1 MMDHESRHFEFER
14 YCDLAAERLGG
25 YVVAFNDEFFAPADN
40 LLKPG
45 PPIFDPDRYT
55 DRGKWMDGWETRRRR
70 DPGND
75 WCVVRLGAP
84 GEPRAVVIDTTHFR
98 GNHPARASLE
108 GCVLETDA
116 LEDANWTTLLSE
128 VDLEPDTPNPF
139 ALDATEPYTHVRLN
153 IYPDGGVARLRVHGL
168 VRPDW
173 QHISG
178 EIDLLAAQHGG
189 RAINCSDAFF
199 SQPGNLL
206 LPGKSVGMF
215 DGWETRRRRGPG
227 YDWVVVRLGRR
238 GVISTVQVDTH
249 HFKGNYPAACSI
261 EVLDV
266 ESDADELDVP
276 DGEWTELVPRT
287 ELQADS
293 EHRFEPPENAPRVAT
308 HLRLNIYP
316 DGGVAR
322 FRAYGTLAEADVS

>member
-1 MMDHESRHFEFER
+1 MMDQEPEQFGFER
-14 YCDLAAERLGG
+14 YYDLVAKRLGG
-25 YVVAFNDEFFAPADN
+25 EVVALNDEFFAPAEN

-45 PPIFDPDRYT
+45 PPVSDPDRYT

-70 DPGND
+70 EPGHD
-75 WCVVRLGAP
+75 WCVVRFGAP
-84 GEPRAVVIDTTHFR
+84 GEPRGVVIDTTHFR

-108 GCVLETDA
+108 ACVLETDS
-116 LEDANWTTLLSE
+116 LEDADWASILSE
-128 VDLEPDTPNPF
+128 VDLEPDTLNPF
-139 ALDATEPYTHVRLN
+139 AIDATERYTHVRLN

-173 QHISG
+173 QRVSG
-178 EIDLLAAQHGG
+178 EIDLVATHHGG
-189 RAINCSDAFF
+189 RAVDCSDAFF

-206 LPGKSVGMF
+206 LPGKSTGMF

-227 YDWVVVRLGRR
+227 HDWVVVRLGRR
-238 GVISTVQVDTH
+238 GAISTVQVDTD
-249 HFKGNYPAACSI
+249 HFKGNYPAACSV

-266 ESDADELDVP
+266 ETEAGELTVP
-276 DGEWTELVPRT
+276 DGEWAELVPRT

-293 EHRFEPPENAPRVAT
+293 EHRFEPLETAPHVAT

-322 FRAYGTLAEADVS
+322 FRVFGKLAEPGVS

>member
-1 MMDHESRHFEFER
+1 MDHESEHFGFER

-25 YVVAFNDEFFAPADN
+25 QVVAFNDEFFAPAEN

-45 PPIFDPDRYT
+45 PPVFDPDRYT
-55 DRGKWMDGWETRRRR
+55 DCGKWMDGWETRRRR
-70 DPGND
+70 DPGHD
-75 WCVVRLGAP
+75 WCVVRFGAP
-84 GEPRAVVIDTTHFR
+84 GEPRGVVIDTTHFR

-108 GCVLETDA
+108 ACVLKTGS
-116 LEDANWTTLLSE
+116 LEDADWTTLLSE
-128 VDLEPDTPNPF
+128 VDLEPDTPNLF
-139 ALDATEPYTHVRLN
+139 ELDTTGRYTHVRLN

-178 EIDLLAAQHGG
+178 EIDLLAAHHGG
-189 RAINCSDAFF
+189 RAIDCSDAFF

-206 LPGKSVGMF
+206 LPGKSIGMF
-215 DGWETRRRRGPG
+215 DGWETRRRRDPG
-227 YDWVVVRLGRR
+227 HDWVVVRLDRR

-249 HFKGNYPAACSI
+249 HFKGNYPAACSV
-261 EVLDV
+261 EVLDID
-266 ESDADELDVP
+266 SDADELDVP
-276 DGEWTELVPRT
+276 DGEWVELVPRT

-293 EHRFEPPENAPRVAT
+293 EHRFEPPEGAPRVAT